1 MKTMFIDAGE
11 CTDFTVKSTID
22 CPGAV
27 RNFLDLRSHV
37 AFREQKRTVH
47 ILNQTYPCPR
57 ITSLLF
63 LCVGAL
69 AERGGKGLHTPLL
82 LLNKE
87 GKTTNA
93 THVLI
98 LCYKIIERFL
108 HSWEQVLV
116 LGKSSLKRAT
126 RFRVIST
133 SQILAL
139 ALANTPKA
147 IAPTN
152 WSNSPNIAGS
162 VNSRRRNVVI
172 N

>member
-93 THVLI
+93 THETDASFSRGN
-98 LCYKIIERFL
+98 KF
-108 HSWEQVLV
+108 W
-116 LGKSSLKRAT
+116 SLKRPT
-126 RFRVIST
+126 RFRVIHPIQS
-133 SQILAL
+133 
-139 ALANTPKA
+139 
-147 IAPTN
+147 
-152 WSNSPNIAGS
+152 
-162 VNSRRRNVVI
+162 
-172 N
+172 